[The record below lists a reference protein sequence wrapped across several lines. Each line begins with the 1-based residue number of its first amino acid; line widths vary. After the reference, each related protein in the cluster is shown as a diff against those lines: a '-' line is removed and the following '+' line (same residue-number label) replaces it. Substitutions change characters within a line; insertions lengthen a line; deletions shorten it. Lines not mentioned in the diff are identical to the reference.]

1 MPRSTIYLLCIT
13 IFLGV
18 SAYFINQENS
28 KSSLNLD
35 EEANFIVA
43 DSNAINHIVLYQKGK
58 KIEIY
63 KNNNQE
69 WLIDKKDQ
77 VDVNK
82 INFLTKIVKQI
93 IVKQAVYPEIRRAV
107 ENTFLEEGINVKF
120 YNGSVELKSLNIA
133 FSGLNPDEFF
143 IKNDNAESAYIA
155 VNEAPDVLFEM
166 VSDFGKSTFK
176 SKSILDWKL
185 SEIENISVDFLL
197 NSKQSF
203 LLSTSNKIS
212 VSGISNLDT
221 ARAVSYLQLFNK
233 LEVKKWIA
241 IDSSKVVDS
250 LQKMVPTFKIQ
261 IASKQKAKPNV
272 SIEIFYKEK
281 QLTPVMMLVNRLQPA
296 ICNNQQ
302 FEYILQ
308 KKQFFEKN

>member
-197 NSKQSF
+197 NSNQSF
-203 LLSTSNKIS
+203 LISTSNEIS
-212 VSGISNLDT
+212 VLGISNLDT

-241 IDSSKVVDS
+241 SDSSKVVDS

-261 IASKQKAKPNV
+261 ISSKQKAKPNV